1 MIARLSGPDFGP
13 KSKFTQSNWEEKV
26 ISASSNNMKVEFKS
40 ADDIQLTVYDREL
53 TGFSA
58 AIRFILLNNTKCE
71 SWMDMNDKMLQ
82 SPSFPNSYGNNIF
95 CNHLIT
101 VKPAFHITLDFL
113 EFDVG
118 FYHCIFILFTTSLLG
133 PKSFTFS
140 KNCRLKKTRISY
152 TYMKVAVKKEK

>member
-58 AIRFILLNNTKCE
+58 AIRFILLNNTKLPAFFE
-71 SWMDMNDKMLQ
+71 PVLFHQAFSFLQ
-82 SPSFPNSYGNNIF
+82 SGVFVGSFFGALYLGFP
-95 CNHLIT
+95 
-101 VKPAFHITLDFL
+101 VTLSVWVWL
-113 EFDVG
+113 CVCG
-118 FYHCIFILFTTSLLG
+118 
-133 PKSFTFS
+133 
-140 KNCRLKKTRISY
+140 R
-152 TYMKVAVKKEK
+152 V